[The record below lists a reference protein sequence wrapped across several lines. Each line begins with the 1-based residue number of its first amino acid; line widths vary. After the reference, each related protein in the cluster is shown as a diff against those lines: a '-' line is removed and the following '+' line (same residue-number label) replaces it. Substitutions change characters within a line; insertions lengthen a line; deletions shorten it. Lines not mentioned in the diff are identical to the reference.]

1 MTIETLFT
9 TSIVHIDFLF
19 GELEF
24 GKIMRHIIGLYNRHN
39 KRKGTDKKWGGVGAM
54 AR

>member
-1 MTIETLFT
+1 MTIESPFT

-24 GKIMRHIIGLYNRHN
+24 GKIMRHTTGLYNMYN
-39 KRKGTDKKWGGVGAM
+39 GRKGTDKT
-54 AR
+54 